1 MTNIR
6 RITTDS
12 VLQKL
17 GAIHTPPRTFL
28 HWDTPFHLLMAT
40 ILSAQCTD
48 KMVNRL
54 SPKLFEKYR
63 TPEDLAHAKIEELQ
77 RDIHSCGHFRVKAKY
92 LKSAS
97 AMLLE
102 KFVGE
107 VPGTMEELLMLPGV
121 GRKTAAVILYA
132 VFKKNDG
139 IAVDTHVFRVAR
151 RLGLSKGK
159 TQARIER
166 DLMEQTPRAQ
176 WGRLHTLLIVH
187 GRTICTARNRKC
199 STCMFREEC
208 PSSLVRSKK
217 DLAHDARTKI
227 PRKTRR

>member
-1 MTNIR
+1 
-6 RITTDS
+6 
-12 VLQKL
+12 
-17 GAIHTPPRTFL
+17 
-28 HWDTPFHLLMAT
+28 MAT

-92 LKSAS
+92 LKTAS
-97 AMLLE
+97 AMLIE
-102 KFVGE
+102 KFNGK
-107 VPGTMEELLMLPGV
+107 VPETMEELLTLPGV

-151 RLGLSKGK
+151 RLGLSNGK
-159 TQARIER
+159 TQASIER

-176 WGRLHTLLIVH
+176 WGKLHTLLIMH

-199 STCMFREEC
+199 GTCMFCEEC
-208 PSSLVRSKK
+208 PSSWVRRKK
-217 DLAHDARTKI
+217 DLANE
-227 PRKTRR
+227 